1 MGPLLQVRTRC
12 NIPSELDN
20 ITADPIK
27 GMITSFLLFQS
38 EDHLILEDH
47 FKAELTEIEQKLA
60 QLSLFNQIFLNI
72 FFKLGTGPVSS
83 SYSDSLAIR
92 WRRPSEKEAGC
103 RTWSYTVK
111 WRELGGIWK
120 LKELD

>member
-72 FFKLGTGPVSS
+72 FF
-83 SYSDSLAIR
+83 
-92 WRRPSEKEAGC
+92 
-103 RTWSYTVK
+103 
-111 WRELGGIWK
+111 
-120 LKELD
+120 